1 MAEEEAGAP
10 ERADQAQA
18 RRRGPSPD
26 KTAQTR
32 RVIVSAALAEFLEKG
47 FAQATMAAV
56 AERAG
61 VAKGTPYRYF
71 PTKEAL
77 FEGVIRQEIA
87 VALVEAN
94 AANRRP
100 EESVAAFLRRTMLV
114 AMRNIERSGRA
125 AIARLVLAEGG
136 RFPELV
142 EIYRR
147 EMFDPLLEQM
157 RALAVAARANGE
169 LDDDSVVDYPHL
181 LIAPIWFGVI
191 HNGLLDKD
199 HPLDIGDLFEAHLS
213 ALFGR
218 ASPHSRGAAFKK
230 VPER

>member
-1 MAEEEAGAP
+1 MAGEEAREA
-10 ERADQAQA
+10 EAAQA
-18 RRRGPSPD
+18 KRRGPSPE
-26 KTAQTR
+26 KTTQTR
-32 RVIVSAALAEFLEKG
+32 RAIVSAALAEFLDKG
-47 FAQATMAAV
+47 FAHTTMAAV

-87 VALVEAN
+87 VALVEAQ
-94 AANRRP
+94 ATNRRP
-100 EESVAAFLRRTMLV
+100 DERVADFLRRTMLV

-147 EMFDPLLEQM
+147 EMFDPLLAQM
-157 RALAVAARANGE
+157 RELAIAARANGE
-169 LDDDSVVDYPHL
+169 LTDDSLVEYPQL
-181 LIAPIWFGVI
+181 LIAPIWFGII

-213 ALFGR
+213 IVF
-218 ASPHSRGAAFKK
+218 AAN
-230 VPER
+230 R